1 MFEHTSISDNNLC
14 YDIKKNE
21 PFLIVMSSPEFH
33 LAKVK
38 EMHNGVVRVKGNAN
52 SINLFRMDG
61 GFGREV
67 LVGSCVLLGLFFFM
81 MTYGESGLY
90 TSAMVGLGVFLFF
103 LAFWLLLSG
112 LVSGLISSLRS
123 LGNYYQKYWD
133 DFTFDGV
140 TVKSRK
146 FQIDASDITFVRPRV
161 DKSGDEVEFSA
172 SVRSGPKG
180 GRELGRIVVDG
191 FDVANMVEYLSS
203 LFDVPL
209 DEEGLENSSRK
220 KESHQSDTRTN
231 NSYRVKLELFYRHLF
246 LLGNLM
252 TFQFRR

>member
-1 MFEHTSISDNNLC
+1 MILRKVNLRPN
-14 YDIKKNE
+14 D
-21 PFLIVMSSPEFH
+21 MSPPEFR

-52 SINLFRMDG
+52 SINLLRMDG
-61 GFGREV
+61 G
-67 LVGSCVLLGLFFFM
+67 LVGVFLGGFCVILSVFFSVMEYRENGLL
-81 MTYGESGLY
+81 ES
-90 TSAMVGLGVFLFF
+90 AKVGLGVFLFF
-103 LAFWLLLSG
+103 LAFILILTG
-112 LVSGLISSLRS
+112 LVSGLISSLRL

-140 TVKSRK
+140 TVKSRR
-146 FQIDASDITFVRPRV
+146 FQIDASEITFVRPRV
-161 DKSGDEVEFSA
+161 GKSGDDIEFSA

-209 DEEGLENSSRK
+209 DEEGLEKFLK
-220 KESHQSDTRTN
+220 KEGITP
-231 NSYRVKLELFYRHLF
+231 K
-246 LLGNLM
+246 
-252 TFQFRR
+252 

>member
-52 SINLFRMDG
+52 SVNLFRMDG
-61 GFGREV
+61 GFGGE
-67 LVGSCVLLGLFFFM
+67 VLLGSCFLLGFFFFV

-90 TSAMVGLGVFLFF
+90 TSAMAGFGTFLFF

-112 LVSGLISSLRS
+112 LLSGFMTLVRS
-123 LGNYYQKYWD
+123 LTNYHQKYWD

-140 TVKSRK
+140 TVKSKR
-146 FQIDASDITFVRPRV
+146 FQIGASEITFVRPRV
-161 DKSGDEVEFSA
+161 DKGGDDVEFSA

-180 GRELGRIVVDG
+180 GRELGRVVVDG
-191 FDVANMVEYLSS
+191 YDIANMVEYLSS

-209 DEEGLENSSRK
+209 DEEGLEKFLK
-220 KESHQSDTRTN
+220 KEGITP
-231 NSYRVKLELFYRHLF
+231 K
-246 LLGNLM
+246 
-252 TFQFRR
+252 